1 MFEAAKTKHEDQ
13 SGYHKDLTP
22 KTRAP
27 WEGDMNFNS
36 EVVADAEMKAFVE
49 EMNENWNERRKGL
62 KKEKVKEENVK
73 FTFFDLRALDRNNIY
88 CYCCF
93 VLISFHSR
101 ILFNLRVLQSDYS
114 NHFVFIHLSY
124 PL

>member
-62 KKEKVKEENVK
+62 KKEKMKKYESQESEMK
-73 FTFFDLRALDRNNIY
+73 GMKKSESKDSERK
-88 CYCCF
+88 
-93 VLISFHSR
+93 
-101 ILFNLRVLQSDYS
+101 
-114 NHFVFIHLSY
+114 
-124 PL
+124 